1 MGEGRAAL
9 AAARTLDGASIT
21 PRVRLSQM
29 PRAGWLRLG
38 GSESFHDGPATG
50 RDCGPPLLRRAR
62 AGAGRRPA
70 DVSDK
75 WESVSARAE
84 TL

>member
-1 MGEGRAAL
+1 M

-21 PRVRLSQM
+21 PRARLSQM
-29 PRAGWLRLG
+29 PRAGSPRFG
-38 GSESFHDGPATG
+38 ESETVLDGLATG
-50 RDCGPPLLRRAR
+50 RDCGPPLMRRAR

-70 DVSDK
+70 AVSDK
-75 WESVSARAE
+75 CQSVSGKAE